1 MIHQHK
7 PNPSWEEAEERK
19 ACDFK
24 SNYYCVYR
32 WKYKLKRQ
40 VTEFQSGIKNANKDR
55 NEIKLKRKK
64 GKCLSHNY
72 SYMSHTE
79 DGKTV
84 SALKDWILLKIGTK
98 IIIATQNIL
107 NLHM

>member
-7 PNPSWEEAEERK
+7 PNSSQEEAEERK
-19 ACDFK
+19 TCDFK

-32 WKYKLKRQ
+32 WKYKLKRE
-40 VTEFQSGIKNANKDR
+40 VIEFQSGIKNANKDR

-72 SYMSHTE
+72 SYMSHIE
-79 DGKTV
+79 DGKTEF
-84 SALKDWILLKIGTK
+84 
-98 IIIATQNIL
+98 Q
-107 NLHM
+107 H